1 MVRCI
6 NANTMNGQWMKDC
19 LNDENY
25 IETLTSN
32 CFPVFFPP
40 FDDSQLAVKASHR
53 YKQFSSD

>member
-32 CFPVFFPP
+32 CFPVFP
-40 FDDSQLAVKASHR
+40 
-53 YKQFSSD
+53 SSVSLSTTRREGKPV